1 MNNMS
6 DENIQRKSRSIEVTL
21 AAILIALGV
30 ALSPFTWFQVG
41 PSKANPTQH
50 MINTIAGIM
59 LGPIW
64 SIIIAFFIGIIRIG
78 LGTGTIFAIPGGLP
92 GGFIVGLFYH
102 YLFKKIF
109 KNQNG
114 LIAAF
119 TEPIGTVLIG
129 ATLSIYMVAPL
140 IGSKISNLI
149 IFYIGWLASSLTGCI
164 IGFII
169 LLILY
174 KTGYSRE
181 NILGKP

>member
-1 MNNMS
+1 MS
-6 DENIQRKSRSIEVTL
+6 SLSTQKSKRSMEIAL
-21 AAILIALGV
+21 AAVLIALGV
-30 ALSPFTWFQVG
+30 VLSPFTWFQVG

-64 SIIIAFFIGIIRIG
+64 SVVIAFFIGLIRIG
-78 LGTGTIFAIPGGLP
+78 LGTGTIFAMPGGLP

-102 YLFKKIF
+102 YLFKKVF
-109 KNQNG
+109 KGQKS
-114 LIAAF
+114 LVSAF

-129 ATLSIYMVAPL
+129 ATLSVYIVAPL

-149 IFYIGWLASSLTGCI
+149 IFYVGWLASSLTGSI
-164 IGFII
+164 IGFVI
-169 LLILY
+169 LMVMY

-181 NILGKP
+181 KVLGKA

>member
-1 MNNMS
+1 MRTVSN
-6 DENIQRKSRSIEVTL
+6 ENIRRRSESIEIAL

-64 SIIIAFFIGIIRIG
+64 SVVIAFFIGIIRIG
-78 LGTGTIFAIPGGLP
+78 VGTGTIFAMPGGLP

-102 YLFKKIF
+102 YLFKRIF
-109 KNQNG
+109 KGQKR
-114 LIAAF
+114 LTAAF

-129 ATLSIYMVAPL
+129 ATLSIYIVAPL
-140 IGSKISNLI
+140 IGSRISSLI
-149 IFYIGWLASSLTGCI
+149 IFYMGWLASSLTGCI

-174 KTGYSRE
+174 RTGYSRE

>member
-1 MNNMS
+1 MS
-6 DENIQRKSRSIEVTL
+6 IKNSQKRSRSIEIAL
-21 AAILIALGV
+21 AAIFIALGV

-50 MINTIAGIM
+50 MINTIAGIL
-59 LGPIW
+59 LGPLW
-64 SIIIAFFIGIIRIG
+64 AVVIAFFIGIIRIG

-109 KNQNG
+109 KDQRK
-114 LIAAF
+114 LIASF

-129 ATLSIYMVAPL
+129 ATISVYLVFPL
-140 IGSKISNLI
+140 INAKVSNLV
-149 IFYIGWLASSLTGCI
+149 IFYTGWFASSITGVI

-169 LLILY
+169 LVILY
-174 KTGYSRE
+174 RIGYSRE